1 MMMMMIII
9 IIIIMLIDIRPVGDD
24 SVDGSDCISELQL
37 PMNLLFIPQVIYE
50 HGEP

>member
-9 IIIIMLIDIRPVGDD
+9 IIIPLIDIRSVGDD
-24 SVDGSDCISELQL
+24 SVDGSDSVSELQL

-50 HGEP
+50 HGKSW